1 MLPKPPRVCAGAGE
15 QLPNQ
20 LRGLLEAVLNAATF
34 APIAAQHATT
44 GCSSPTLIFLRPQLG
59 MAKAALKCARAQV
72 VFGKAKALH
81 HRMQRSLVARM
92 HDWRWCRCEHIP
104 EHVRSLLSGLLH
116 GLLLR
121 NTAGP
126 ARARLLLL
134 LLLSLGSWQLLLLLL
149 LLGCSS
155 CSGLLP
161 ACLLLLLA
169 LND

>member
-1 MLPKPPRVCAGAGE
+1 
-15 QLPNQ
+15 
-20 LRGLLEAVLNAATF
+20 
-34 APIAAQHATT
+34 
-44 GCSSPTLIFLRPQLG
+44 
-59 MAKAALKCARAQV
+59 
-72 VFGKAKALH
+72 
-81 HRMQRSLVARM
+81 
-92 HDWRWCRCEHIP
+92 
-104 EHVRSLLSGLLH
+104 LLSGLLH

-134 LLLSLGSWQLLLLLL
+134 LSLRGRLLL